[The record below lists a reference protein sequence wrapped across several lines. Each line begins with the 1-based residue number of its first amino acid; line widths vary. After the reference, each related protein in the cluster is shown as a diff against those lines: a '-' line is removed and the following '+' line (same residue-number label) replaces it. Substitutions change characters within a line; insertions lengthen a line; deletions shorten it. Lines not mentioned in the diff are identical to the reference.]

1 MSAKA
6 KSVPLT
12 ETQKASFLRLARMA
26 GRYWG
31 RIAVA
36 IVFGILFGGSIVG
49 ILASARGTLGDI
61 FGGTA
66 GGGEMAKSVQAF
78 VERTYTGEMNHA
90 WVATLLIL
98 LCLVMFVVV
107 RGIGFFFS
115 KYLIEWVAQRVTAE
129 LRDKTFES
137 ILHLPMREFTAAR
150 TGELISRTISDT
162 QLVERGLVD
171 VVCDLIQQPF
181 VLLFAAAYI
190 LHANFQ
196 LACVTLLVFPVC
208 ILPVRIFGKRVRRN
222 AKKGQEHVADL
233 ASIQQ
238 ETILG
243 AAIVKAFGTEER
255 ELARFRKSSF
265 DFFRRQVKIVA
276 AKAAVNPMMEVIS
289 AVAAA
294 AVLVYAKGTGLP
306 FDAMFV
312 FLGAMVVM
320 YQPVKALSRVHLSIQ
335 QCAAAAERI
344 FQIMDTADPIRNAP
358 DAAELGRVGE
368 VEYRGVSFSYD
379 ARTPVL
385 RDISLK
391 ANSGMLVALVGSS
404 GSGKTTLV
412 NLLPRFY
419 EATGGEVLVNGE
431 PIGRWTIESLRRNI
445 GLVTQETVLFND
457 TVRANIAYGDP
468 TATDAQIEAA
478 AKKAHADEF
487 IRRMENGYDTVI
499 AERGILLSGGQR
511 QRLAIA
517 RALLRDPPVLILD
530 EATSAL
536 DTESERAVQAA
547 LDEAMK
553 GRMVFA
559 IAHRLSTIMR
569 ADQILVLDHG
579 RVVERGTHAELI
591 AKGEGG
597 AYHRLYT
604 MQFQDVPERA

>member
-6 KSVPLT
+6 AVAPLT
-12 ETQKASFLRLARMA
+12 AAEKASFFRLARYA
-26 GRYWG
+26 LRYWG
-31 RIAVA
+31 RMLLA
-36 IVFGILFGGSIVG
+36 ILFAILFGGSIIG

-61 FGGTA
+61 FGGA
-66 GGGEMAKSVQAF
+66 SGSVAAAAQSF
-78 VERTYTGEMNHA
+78 VERSYSGQLSHA
-90 WVATLLIL
+90 WAATLLIL
-98 LCLVMFVVV
+98 LLLIFCVMA
-107 RGIGFFFS
+107 RGVGFFFS

-129 LRDKTFES
+129 LRDRTFES
-137 ILHLPMREFTAAR
+137 ILHLPMREFTTAR

-190 LHANFQ
+190 LRANFQ

-208 ILPVRIFGKRVRRN
+208 ILPVRIFGRRVRRN
-222 AKKGQEHVADL
+222 AKKGQEHIADL

-238 ETILG
+238 EVILG
-243 AAIVKAFGTEER
+243 AAIVKAYGTEER
-255 ELARFRKSSF
+255 ELKRFRKSSF

-276 AKAAVNPMMEVIS
+276 AKAAVNPLMEVIS
-289 AVAAA
+289 AIAAA
-294 AVLVYAKGTGLP
+294 AVLVYAKVTALP
-306 FDAMFV
+306 FDALFV

-320 YQPVKALSRVHLSIQ
+320 YTPVKALSRVHLSIQ
-335 QCAAAAERI
+335 QCAAAADRI
-344 FQIMDTADPIRNAP
+344 FQIMDTEDSIC
-358 DAAELGRVGE
+358 DAGDAVELPTVEG
-368 VEYRGVSFSYD
+368 VEYRGVSFGYQP
-379 ARTPVL
+379 RVPVL
-385 RDISLK
+385 RGIDLR
-391 ANSGMLVALVGSS
+391 AERGQLVALVGSS

-419 EATGGEVLVNGE
+419 EATGGELLINGE
-431 PIGRWTIESLRRNI
+431 PIRHWRIDSLRRNI

-457 TVRANIAYGDP
+457 TVWANIAYGDRG
-468 TATDAQIEAA
+468 AGEERIVAA
-478 AKKAHADEF
+478 AKKAHAHDF
-487 IRRMENGYDTVI
+487 ILEMEHGYETVI

-553 GRMVFA
+553 GRLVFA

-569 ADQILVLDHG
+569 ADQILVLEHG
-579 RVVERGTHAELI
+579 RIVERGTHEELL

-597 AYHRLYT
+597 AYSRLYR
-604 MQFQDVPERA
+604 MQFQDGGGA